1 MRPPCE
7 SDWHETRAVQA
18 QPDTLGAADTTQA
31 APAGRQGGRKPKLAT
46 ATLPQPHVGEQS
58 AMCGRA
64 GVKKGCNKE
73 SSKAKARANE

>member
-31 APAGRQGGRKPKLAT
+31 APAGRA
-46 ATLPQPHVGEQS
+46 
-58 AMCGRA
+58 GRA
-64 GVKKGCNKE
+64 KAEARRGHT
-73 SSKAKARANE
+73 SSATRPGAAYNVRKSWGEEVM